1 MHGLPQARMIGKRPA
16 ELWSP
21 LRHRL
26 VADRKTASGED
37 LVDMAEAE
45 RKANVGPHSVTDDL
59 SRGQSPAERERTA
72 VVIPAAYRSSRALAT

>member
-21 LRHRL
+21 LLHRL
-26 VADRKTASGED
+26 MADRRTASGED

-45 RKANVGPHSVTDDL
+45 RKAKVGPHD
-59 SRGQSPAERERTA
+59 
-72 VVIPAAYRSSRALAT
+72 VIRVGHQFLFYRFNSIK